1 MLIDLFSLCV
11 LFSHLR
17 TRGAA
22 LANSLFQTSSYA
34 RANVHMTR
42 EKNKRKFPWEHHVV
56 CKGKTKPTRLLKG
69 QLGLDLHSISQLVV
83 SLFNFLI
90 DLFSLY
96 VLFSRFR
103 PRDALMGICLL
114 FFSLIMR
121 TFARAWDD
129 IGKKLF
135 PRVASRG
142 VKWENKTYKLKRSI
156 NYVLTPLFP
165 WHSPV
170 LQGHNVPIWQ
180 RTGRP
185 RNHWALCWEQDL
197 SSSSYKGRPIFFRW
211 PVLRDIRKYLKEV

>member
-69 QLGLDLHSISQLVV
+69 PLGLDLHSISQLVV

-114 FFSLIMR
+114 FF
-121 TFARAWDD
+121 F
-129 IGKKLF
+129 
-135 PRVASRG
+135 
-142 VKWENKTYKLKRSI
+142 I
-156 NYVLTPLFP
+156 NYAYICTCMRRHLKETIP
-165 WHSPV
+165 
-170 LQGHNVPIWQ
+170 
-180 RTGRP
+180 
-185 RNHWALCWEQDL
+185 
-197 SSSSYKGRPIFFRW
+197 SSSITWCEMGKQNIQA
-211 PVLRDIRKYLKEV
+211 KEVY